1 MWLDRHPDDGPRR
14 LTRRRYEARID
25 QCKYECRGIPPTHH
39 HVAHHQPRRLSK
51 HGSLHAPPEDSTT
64 VAPGRAPALAALA
77 TDDGDAPD
85 QTDPTRRDGPDDDPA
100 GVDAPDGRMVPGR
113 GPADYPPTRA
123 RPSRPDLV
131 LRFPTPTAPGV
142 GDTLWRGPAGRPLGI
157 IMFPMGRPSPV
168 VGSRT
173 DSGPRLG
180 ARMSQCG
187 KDVSMASAR
196 PRASR
201 RTSAKPFFTG
211 HYRR

>member
-113 GPADYPPTRA
+113 GPADARA
-123 RPSRPDLV
+123 AFASRPSIKISHPD
-131 LRFPTPTAPGV
+131 
-142 GDTLWRGPAGRPLGI
+142 
-157 IMFPMGRPSPV
+157 
-168 VGSRT
+168 
-173 DSGPRLG
+173 G
-180 ARMSQCG
+180 ARRRRH
-187 KDVSMASAR
+187 SMAWPGRAAAR
-196 PRASR
+196 KNNVSYGAPQ
-201 RTSAKPFFTG
+201 PCGWFP
-211 HYRR
+211 H

>member
-1 MWLDRHPDDGPRR
+1 MSAGGSPRR
-14 LTRRRYEARID
+14 TTTSLTTNRIASPSTAP
-25 QCKYECRGIPPTHH
+25 CTRLPRT
-39 HVAHHQPRRLSK
+39 RRLSRRA
-51 HGSLHAPPEDSTT
+51 GRRRLPRSPPTT
-64 VAPGRAPALAALA
+64 A
-77 TDDGDAPD
+77 TH
-85 QTDPTRRDGPDDDPA
+85 PTRRTRPDA
-100 GVDAPDGRMVPGR
+100 TAPTTTPPEWTPPTAAWYQEG
-113 GPADYPPTRA
+113 APPTRA

-173 DSGPRLG
+173 HSGPRLG